1 MHPFLSQ
8 DNAMTARNESIH
20 DVRAAL
26 YLVLAGVCAAM
37 HVWKLPPALPDLQ
50 AEMGLTLME
59 SGFLLAIVQ
68 MGGMTLG
75 LLIGLVAESMG
86 LRRCVLSG
94 LALLA
99 TASAA
104 GAFSGS
110 VAMMM
115 VLRAL
120 EGCGLLM
127 ATMPVPSLI
136 RRLVPPSSLS
146 RIMGIWSCYS
156 PAGTVLILMAGAW
169 LLSMGDWRLLWT
181 LLAALT
187 FVMLLL
193 VWHSVPADDRYAR
206 APRAPRASPAGMIAI
221 QMVRETLGSA
231 SVWLVAL
238 IFGAYAAQWI
248 AIIGFLPTV
257 YAAAGVTG
265 TTAGML
271 TGMVAGANIIGNLLA
286 GQLLHRQIPAHWLT
300 VGGFVTM
307 MVCAYATFGAGLPAA
322 AQFAAVVILSAVGG
336 LIPATLFVL
345 AIAVAPSPRTTTTT
359 VGWMQQCSALGQ
371 FSGPP
376 VVAWVVQAAGGWQW
390 TWLATGAYAVAG
402 IAMSLALARRQT
414 RPASA
419 AVAAGR

>member
-1 MHPFLSQ
+1 
-8 DNAMTARNESIH
+8 MTARNESTH

-26 YLVLAGVCAAM
+26 YLVLAGVCASM
-37 HVWKLPPALPDLQ
+37 HVWKLPPALPELQ
-50 AEMGLTLME
+50 SEMGLTLME

-75 LLIGLVAESMG
+75 LLVGLVAEGMG
-86 LRRCVLSG
+86 LRRCVLTG
-94 LALLA
+94 LAMLSM
-99 TASAA
+99 ASAV
-104 GAFSGS
+104 GASSES

-115 VLRAL
+115 VLRAM

-156 PAGTVLILMAGAW
+156 PAGTVLILMTGAW
-169 LLSMGDWRLLWT
+169 LLSLGDWRLLWT
-181 LLAALT
+181 LLSALT
-187 FVMLLL
+187 FAMFLL
-193 VWHSVPADDRYAR
+193 VWRSVPAGTRVAR
-206 APRAPRASPAGMIAI
+206 PPRSPDNPQASNAAIA
-221 QMVRETLGSA
+221 MVRETLGSA

-238 IFGAYAAQWI
+238 IFGVYAAQWI

-257 YAAAGVTG
+257 YAAAGVSG

-271 TGMVAGANIIGNLLA
+271 TGLVAGANIIGNLLA
-286 GQLLHRQIPAHWLT
+286 GQLLHRQVPAQWLT
-300 VGGFVTM
+300 IGGFVTM
-307 MVCAYATFGAGLPAA
+307 IVFAYATFGAGLPAA
-322 AQFAAVVILSAVGG
+322 AQFAAVVILSAIGG

-376 VVAWVVQAAGGWQW
+376 VVAWVVEAAGGWQW

-402 IAMSLALARRQT
+402 IAMSLELARRRS

-419 AVAAGR
+419 PVPANLAADTADRS